1 MHVLAKTG
9 FCSLSTMWILF
20 FKNQDSIENTFHEAL
35 VLNPEILD
43 ALENLTN
50 IPYVVEL
57 PDYNFDEIVRL
68 LKREK
73 IRGIAGLHQ

>member
-1 MHVLAKTG
+1 M
-9 FCSLSTMWILF
+9 
-20 FKNQDSIENTFHEAL
+20 
-35 VLNPEILD
+35 LNPEILD

-73 IRGIAGLHQ
+73 SEELRVRSSMILQRIL